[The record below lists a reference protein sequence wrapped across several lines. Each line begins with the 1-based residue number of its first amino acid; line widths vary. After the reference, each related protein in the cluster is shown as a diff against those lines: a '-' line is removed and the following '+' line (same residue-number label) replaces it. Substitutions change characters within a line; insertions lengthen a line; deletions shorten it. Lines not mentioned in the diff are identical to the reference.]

1 MAFGGLY
8 PLVVEDLAD
17 EGGGI
22 RVRVRTADTAVSCP
36 DCGAASTRVHAYHHR
51 RVDDLAVGARPV
63 QLVVRVRR
71 LVCPTIGC
79 RRTFREQIPEV
90 LQRYQR
96 RTVRLA
102 GQIAVVVKELA
113 GRGGSRVLTAMATPI
128 SRHTALRL
136 LRRLPVAAV
145 EVPRVLGVDD
155 FALRKRCR
163 YATVLIDALT
173 RRRVDVLPD
182 RSADSL
188 EAWLR
193 AHPGVE
199 VVCRD
204 GSGAYAEAV
213 RRALPQAVQVAD
225 RWHLWHGLCRAV
237 VHEVAGH
244 SACWAKATRP
254 QDGPRAQTTRQ
265 RWHHVHDLLDQAV
278 GLLECARRLN
288 LALNTVK
295 RYARISEPERL
306 QRAPQYRPTLVDPY
320 RDHLHARRAEDPAV
334 PVMTLFQEIQ
344 ALGYSGSLNLLYR
357 YITQGRAEGDRPT
370 ISPRGLARLILTRPD
385 RLTDKQ
391 RQRRDELVAACPE
404 MIDLADAVVGFA
416 QLLRPHSG
424 NDSRLD
430 TWIATVTAA
439 DLPHLH
445 AFARG
450 LAQDR
455 DAVNAGLTLPYHN
468 GGTEGVNTKTKRIMR
483 QMHGRASFDLLR
495 HRILLG

>member
-1 MAFGGLY
+1 
-8 PLVVEDLAD
+8 VTD
-17 EGGGI
+17 
-22 RVRVRTADTAVSCP
+22 
-36 DCGAASTRVHAYHHR
+36 
-51 RVDDLAVGARPV
+51 
-63 QLVVRVRR
+63 
-71 LVCPTIGC
+71 
-79 RRTFREQIPEV
+79 
-90 LQRYQR
+90 
-96 RTVRLA
+96 
-102 GQIAVVVKELA
+102 
-113 GRGGSRVLTAMATPI
+113 
-128 SRHTALRL
+128 
-136 LRRLPVAAV
+136 
-145 EVPRVLGVDD
+145 VPPVLGVDD

-163 YATVLIDALT
+163 YATVLIDAQT
-173 RRRVDVLPD
+173 RRRIDVLPD

-188 EAWLR
+188 EKWLR

-204 GSGAYAEAV
+204 GSGAYAEAI

-225 RWHLWHGLCRAV
+225 RWHLWHNLCQAV
-237 VHEVAGH
+237 VKEVAAH

-254 QDGPRAQTTRQ
+254 QDGPRAQTTQQ
-265 RWHHVHDLLDQAV
+265 RWHQVHDLLNQGV

-295 RYARISEPERL
+295 RYARVGEPERL

-320 RDHLHARRAEDPAV
+320 RDHLRTRRAQEPAA
-334 PVMTLFQEIQ
+334 PVMTLFHEIK
-344 ALGYSGSLNLLYR
+344 ALGYQGSLNLLYR
-357 YITQGRAEGDRPT
+357 YITQGRVEGDRPP
-370 ISPRGLARLILTRPD
+370 ISPRRLSRLILTHPD
-385 RLTDKQ
+385 RLTNKQ
-391 RQRRDELVAACPE
+391 RQLRDDLVASCPE
-404 MIDLADAVVGFA
+404 MIDLGDLVTGSA
-416 QLLRPHSG
+416 QLLKPSSG

-430 TWIATVTAA
+430 DWIATVTAA

-445 AFARG
+445 AFTRG